1 MDKKNRL
8 NIIFKILEKLFEAG
22 FTTDKEILKMQM
34 SDITKI
40 NGGLSSQELIIVLE
54 IQGEIKNK
62 NLIPYMSGKQI
73 EKKESKLNEKE

>member
-1 MDKKNRL
+1 MINKNKL
-8 NIIFKILEKLFEAG
+8 NTIFKILEKLFEAG

-54 IQGEIKNK
+54 IQEAIKNK
-62 NLIPYMSGKQI
+62 ELIPYMSGKKR
-73 EKKESKLNEKE
+73 EKKEMKIDEEK

>member
-40 NGGLSSQELIIVLE
+40 NGGLSSQELIVVLE
-54 IQGEIKNK
+54 IQEAIKNK
-62 NLIPYMSGKQI
+62 QLIPYMSGKQT
-73 EKKESKLNEKE
+73 EKKEMRKDE